1 MTNRELKSKVV
12 TLGNKLAP
20 RMGGDRKAAFVEAWA
35 IVKKGG
41 LEVAVK
47 GVSFGNRQ
55 EALKRLAGY
64 APEQVRA
71 VLVPEPSNR
80 ADPAAVAVMVGVNG
94 GKCLYRLGYVPRT
107 LAPVVAAL
115 RVQLP
120 QLRLVEGQNSRGA
133 RLALAV

>member
-1 MTNRELKSKVV
+1 MTNSELKNKVM

-20 RMGGDRKAAFVEAWA
+20 RMGGNRRAAFVQAWV
-35 IVKKGG
+35 IVKAGG

-55 EALKRLAGY
+55 EALRRLAAY
-64 APEQVRA
+64 NPAQVRA
-71 VLVPEPSNR
+71 VLVPEPANPR
-80 ADPAAVAVMVGVNG
+80 DPAAVAVMVGVNG
-94 GKCLYRLGYVPRT
+94 GRGLYRMGYVPRN

-120 QLRLVEGQNSRGA
+120 RFHLVEGEHSRGA
-133 RLALAV
+133 RLALAI